1 VFIMSLKPSVVAS
14 VPKATARVARAAF
27 PKGNLYLSMR
37 ENLGTLFEDV
47 DFTDLYP
54 RRGQPA
60 FAPWRL
66 ALITVM
72 QFLENLSDRQTSE
85 AVRSRIDWKYALSL
99 ELTDSGFDHSVLSHF
114 RDRLVQSGRQELLLD
129 RVLNLLREK
138 QLIKER
144 GKQRTDSTHVLAA
157 IRLMNRLELVMETMR
172 AALNDLSEAA
182 PIWLSSIAPTEW
194 FVRYAAR
201 IEDTRLPRTE
211 KARAEL
217 AEAVGRDGF
226 YLLERLREEQPDLL
240 KRESVKIL
248 ERVWLRHYTRDEA
261 GEAHWI
267 ENAKLGPAAEAVE
280 SPYDTEA
287 RHSRK
292 RDIVWT
298 GYKVHL
304 SETCDDDLPRLITNV
319 RTTQATEQDVACT
332 SGIHESLARKQL
344 LPARHLVDTGY
355 IDAGLLVESRQR
367 YEIDL
372 FGPPRLDPSW
382 QKRAGGYDGG
392 LFEIDW
398 RRQKAICPEG
408 KVSSYWHEYQSNE
421 RYPRTAVRVRFKKS
435 DCLACPNRGKCV
447 RNETGA
453 PRSLTLP
460 PKSMYQV
467 LHETRQAIKSEAG
480 RIEYRRRAGVEATI
494 SQGVRR
500 GTMRRTRYRGLEKT
514 HLQEVATATAI
525 NLLRVFDYR
534 SGKQPAKTRKS
545 KFARLSN

>member
-1 VFIMSLKPSVVAS
+1 MSLKPSVVAS

-114 RDRLVQSGRQELLLD
+114 RDRLIQSGRQELLLD

-182 PIWLSSIAPTEW
+182 PIWLNGIAPTEW
-194 FVRYAAR
+194 FMRYAAR

-211 KARAEL
+211 KARIEL
-217 AEAVGRDGF
+217 AEAVGRDGC
-226 YLLERLREEQPDLL
+226 YLLERLAEEQPDLL
-240 KRESVKIL
+240 KRQSVEIL
-248 ERVWLRHYTRDEA
+248 ERVWLRHYTRDET

-267 ENAKLGPAAEAVE
+267 ENAKLGPAAEAIE
-280 SPYDTEA
+280 SPYDTHA

-304 SETCDDDLPRLITNV
+304 SETCDDNLPRLITNV
-319 RTTQATEQDVACT
+319 RTTQATEQDVSCT

-355 IDAGLLVESRQR
+355 IDAGLLVESRQK

-382 QKRAGGYDGG
+382 QNRNGGYDGA

-398 RRQKAICPEG
+398 RRQTAICPEG
-408 KVSSYWHEYQSNE
+408 KVSSYWHEYQPNE
-421 RYPRTAVRVRFKKS
+421 RYWRTVVRVRFKKS
-435 DCLACPNRGKCV
+435 DCLLCPSRGKCV

-460 PKSMYQV
+460 PESMYQA
-467 LHETRQAIKSEAG
+467 LHETRQALKSEAG
-480 RIEYRRRAGVEATI
+480 RIEYRRRAGIEGTI

-500 GTMRRTRYRGLEKT
+500 GTMRRTRYSGLEKT

-525 NLLRVFDYR
+525 NLLRVFDYQ

-545 KFARLSN
+545 KLARLSN

>member
-1 VFIMSLKPSVVAS
+1 MSLKPSVVAS

-54 RRGQPA
+54 KRGQPA

-182 PIWLSSIAPTEW
+182 PIWLSGIAPTEW
-194 FVRYAAR
+194 FMRYAAR

-217 AEAVGRDGF
+217 AEAVGRDGY
-226 YLLERLREEQPDLL
+226 YLLERIREEQPDLL
-240 KRESVKIL
+240 KRESVEIL

-267 ENAKLGPAAEAVE
+267 ENAKLSPAAEAIE
-280 SPYDTEA
+280 SPYDTYA

-304 SETCDDDLPRLITNV
+304 SETCDDNLPRLITNV
-319 RTTQATEQDVACT
+319 RTTQAIEQDVSST

-355 IDAGLLVESRQR
+355 IDAGLLVESRQK

-382 QKRAGGYDGG
+382 QKRAGGYDGA

-398 RRQKAICPEG
+398 RRQTAICPEG
-408 KVSSYWHEYQSNE
+408 KVSSYWHEYQPNE
-421 RYPRTAVRVRFKKS
+421 RYSRTVVRVRFKKS
-435 DCLACPNRGKCV
+435 DCLLCPSRGKCV

-460 PKSMYQV
+460 PESMYQA
-467 LHETRQAIKSEAG
+467 LHETRQTLKSEAG
-480 RIEYRRRAGVEATI
+480 RIEYRRRAGVEGTI

-525 NLLRVFDYR
+525 NLLRVFDYQ

-545 KFARLSN
+545 KLARLSN